1 MVMGGHKETIREVLE
16 TNKEITKEDMQ
27 GNRGITK
34 EDTEDLKETT
44 KETGILQTKVT
55 PREETNKVM
64 AKEIKEED
72 KTIHPTITVKR
83 SSMGIRMDNDP
94 EEERRTTST
103 AMKMRMEPS
112 RWDPELQQLLYKE
125 TTSRPFSK
133 ESLPPT
139 SRGVEE
145 GIRTHMFRTHKISN
159 NVKNTMMNSHS
170 NSAEETHR

>member
-1 MVMGGHKETIREVLE
+1 MVMGGHKETTREVLE
-16 TNKEITKEDMQ
+16 TL
-27 GNRGITK
+27 RGITK

-72 KTIHPTITVKR
+72 KTIHPIITVKK
-83 SSMGIRMDNDP
+83 SSTGTRMDNDP

-103 AMKMRMEPS
+103 AMKTRMEPS
-112 RWDPELQQLLYKE
+112 RWDPEPQQLLYKE

-145 GIRTHMFRTHKISN
+145 GIRIHMFRTHKISN
-159 NVKNTMMNSHS
+159 NVKNTMMSSHS
-170 NSAEETHR
+170 NSAEEINR